1 MGIDPVLYSLQM
13 AIPVQ
18 STTNTRQP
26 AGYDELVTAG
36 QQLDD
41 VLSEEPGGAGADAWC
56 LRLGAAAESTYT
68 AIDTHRAGAE
78 GPDGALADILVRKPA
93 LAFHAERQRR
103 EHAELYHRAKELS
116 EEIERQLAFGEAD
129 SEVLRLEALVL
140 RESLRLHVYRAIS
153 LLYEAYFRDEGG
165 EE

>member
-1 MGIDPVLYSLQM
+1 MLYSLEM

-18 STTNTRQP
+18 STGNTRQP

-41 VLSEEPGGAGADAWC
+41 VLAEETGTGADAWC
-56 LRLGAAAESTYT
+56 LRLGAAAEATYA
-68 AIDTHRAGAE
+68 AIDTHRSGAE

-116 EEIERQLAFGEAD
+116 EEIERQLAFGETD
-129 SEVLRLEALVL
+129 PEVLRLEALVL
-140 RESLRLHVYRAIS
+140 RESLRLHVYRAVS

-165 EE
+165 ED